1 MVVEIKAS
9 DKSIS
14 NLEGLEALETN
25 LPTIEF
31 FYNKL
36 QNAYCSCLNIYI
48 SQKIR
53 LCVVDLEG
61 QFQTTL
67 PAKAINFLTWKFRS
81 IILIFLLFFAGFPV
95 LFAYCWCYSK
105 ELKYLN
111 CNLMQKCDS
120 NESNRLGIASTV
132 CKELWIWQL
141 LQKTE
146 GKWEWYIWIFRLKKW

>member
-67 PAKAINFLTWKFRS
+67 QAKDIDF
-81 IILIFLLFFAGFPV
+81 
-95 LFAYCWCYSK
+95 
-105 ELKYLN
+105 
-111 CNLMQKCDS
+111 
-120 NESNRLGIASTV
+120 
-132 CKELWIWQL
+132 
-141 LQKTE
+141 
-146 GKWEWYIWIFRLKKW
+146 